1 MKTNNYTALAKE
13 AFDEAAPLHW
23 KANKLLREK
32 LASQDYN
39 CLSVLHQT
47 ELKTIGVK
55 GRDIAQF
62 NCNNGRETISIKKMG
77 AASAVGFDISSAFI
91 EQANELAKSV
101 ETDCEFICTD
111 IYEIDETFNEK
122 FDLLIITSG
131 ALCFMPDL
139 KEYIKVARRVLRKGG
154 VLNIYDCHPIVDMFE
169 MDRDRGDKPLQF
181 ARSYFDKTPISHTS
195 GLDYVGGTTYDAKE
209 IFYFHYTMADI
220 INEIIHAGFQVTNL
234 KETAEDL
241 SQAYTKVAADPIT
254 PPLSFMVTAAKQ

>member
-39 CLSVLHQT
+39 YLSVLHQT

-91 EQANELAKSV
+91 EQA
-101 ETDCEFICTD
+101 D

-181 ARSYFDKTPISHTS
+181 VRSYFDKTPISHTS